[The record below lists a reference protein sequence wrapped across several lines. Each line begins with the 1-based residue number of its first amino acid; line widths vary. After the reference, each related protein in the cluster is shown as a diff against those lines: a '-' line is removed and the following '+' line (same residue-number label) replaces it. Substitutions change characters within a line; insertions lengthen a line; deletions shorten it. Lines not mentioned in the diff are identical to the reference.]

1 MNPTSV
7 VIYDGDC
14 AFCSTASKALERL
27 EDVGAVSWYDDEAQW
42 FLEAEFG
49 ETPFVLFLVDSDEAT
64 VYAGGDAAEEL
75 ADRAGLP
82 GLVGDLLGDR
92 YETVSEVIRKVT
104 RTEGSPE
111 SFGGVYG
118 IEDEAMRL
126 FDELS
131 EASETAED
139 RKADTDTNTET
150 ETDTETET
158 E

>member
-1 MNPTSV
+1 MNPDSV
-7 VIYDGDC
+7 IIYDGEC
-14 AFCSTASKALERL
+14 PFCSTASRALERL

-49 ETPFVLFLVDSDEAT
+49 ETPFVLFLVDSEEGK

-111 SFGGVYG
+111 SFDGVYE
-118 IEDEAMRL
+118 IEDEANDL
-126 FDELS
+126 FDELA
-131 EASETAED
+131 EVSETAED
-139 RKADTDTNTET
+139 RRRDTS
-150 ETDTETET
+150 
-158 E
+158 